1 MRALFVCSRN
11 RRRSPTAE
19 AVYADVPGMDV
30 RSAGVSADA
39 ENPVSLD
46 DIEWADWI
54 FCMEQIHQQK
64 LREMF
69 GRILGVKRFAV
80 LGIPDNYE
88 FMQPELVH
96 LLRKRMDVILRRAR
110 V

>member
-1 MRALFVCSRN
+1 
-11 RRRSPTAE
+11 
-19 AVYADVPGMDV
+19 MDV

-39 ENPVSLD
+39 ENQVSLD

-64 LREMF
+64 LRETF
-69 GRILGVKRFAV
+69 GRMLGAKRFAV

-88 FMQPELVH
+88 FMQPELVE
-96 LLRKRMDVILRRAR
+96 LIRKRMDVILRRAR